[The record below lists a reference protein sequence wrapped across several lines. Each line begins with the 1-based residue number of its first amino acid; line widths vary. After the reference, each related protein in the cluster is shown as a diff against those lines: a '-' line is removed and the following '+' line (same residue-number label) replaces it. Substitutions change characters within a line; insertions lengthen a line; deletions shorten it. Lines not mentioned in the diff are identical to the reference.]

1 MSTPQCLTSDCLNP
15 AFPPLSDR
23 DHLRGPANATI
34 LLMEYGDF
42 CCTQSCHAY
51 NMVKALQQ
59 QLGSQLCLVF
69 RHFPQPD
76 KHPQSLK
83 ASECAEAAASQ
94 DKFWEMYDLLF
105 EHQTPLEDWNLVEF
119 SIQLSLDSSQFLKE
133 LSSHQHVSRIEGD
146 RTTGE
151 AYGVKKT
158 PTFFIG
164 IRYQGTDNLKELV
177 TTILQAI
184 ESYQ

>member
-1 MSTPQCLTSDCLNP
+1 M
-15 AFPPLSDR
+15 
-23 DHLRGPANATI
+23 H
-34 LLMEYGDF
+34 
-42 CCTQSCHAY
+42 
-51 NMVKALQQ
+51 
-59 QLGSQLCLVF
+59 
-69 RHFPQPD
+69 
-76 KHPQSLK
+76 
-83 ASECAEAAASQ
+83 
-94 DKFWEMYDLLF
+94 DLLF